1 MPKRKLDPLPSAAF
15 QILLA
20 LAGEDLHGY
29 GIMRHVAEQTDG
41 RMRLGPGTL
50 YSSIQSLLEEKCI
63 EEVDAGPD
71 EKLSDERRRY
81 YRLTSAG
88 RKLARTE
95 AERLTDLLRIA
106 REKRILG
113 RSHG

>member
-1 MPKRKLDPLPSAAF
+1 MILMRGNNVVCKTSSRLQIRRDRRTVDYRYIDDRVFMPKRKLIPLPSAAF

-29 GIMRHVAEQTDG
+29 GIMRQVAEQTDG

-63 EEVDAGPD
+63 EEVDARPD
-71 EKLSDERRRY
+71 EKLSD
-81 YRLTSAG
+81 
-88 RKLARTE
+88 
-95 AERLTDLLRIA
+95 
-106 REKRILG
+106 
-113 RSHG
+113 